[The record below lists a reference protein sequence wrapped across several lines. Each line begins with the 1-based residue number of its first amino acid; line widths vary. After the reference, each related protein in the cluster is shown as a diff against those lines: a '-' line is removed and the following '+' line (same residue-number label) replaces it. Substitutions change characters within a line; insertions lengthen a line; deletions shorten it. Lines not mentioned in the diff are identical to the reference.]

1 MGVSSIALQG
11 LQQAQL
17 QLENSAS
24 KVAGMGLAT
33 TSGSGSPVDTVDLSK
48 EMVTQLSAKNQYA
61 VNLSVLKT
69 GDQMMKTAIDM
80 LA

>member
-1 MGVSSIALQG
+1 M
-11 LQQAQL
+11 
-17 QLENSAS
+17 
-24 KVAGMGLAT
+24 AT
-33 TSGSGSPVDTVDLSK
+33 TSGSESPVDTVDLSK

-69 GDQMMKTAIDM
+69 GDEMTKTAIDM